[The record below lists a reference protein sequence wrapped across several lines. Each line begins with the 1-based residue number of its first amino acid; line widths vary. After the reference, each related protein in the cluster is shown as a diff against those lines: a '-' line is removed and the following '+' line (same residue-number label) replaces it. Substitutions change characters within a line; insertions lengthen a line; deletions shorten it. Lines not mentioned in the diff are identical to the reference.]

1 MLLGWGRASL
11 GWHRGTAWAG
21 ADKSQ
26 WVDGSSLGWWSGMSG
41 AGRGEQSE
49 SLSAWQAGQEQGSFP
64 APGSLSCLLPV
75 PHGHCTMCSF
85 VERRKRFFW
94 SGSLACQQ
102 NRIHG
107 RPVPSTPFSS
117 CPSHII
123 SKNWKSRGEPRG
135 GLQNLHSQLGRTGE
149 GGGKRCQHSRESL
162 RGTQRS
168 WALAEAA
175 AFLLDAL
182 LSRGKPQKALVPD
195 EVSRISP
202 SGQSPRQ
209 GRVVNAACGCSLSD
223 G

>member
-64 APGSLSCLLPV
+64 APGSLSCLLPA

-149 GGGKRCQHSRESL
+149 GGREVVPAFPGVPPGHAAEL
-162 RGTQRS
+162 GTR
-168 WALAEAA
+168 
-175 AFLLDAL
+175 
-182 LSRGKPQKALVPD
+182 R
-195 EVSRISP
+195 
-202 SGQSPRQ
+202 
-209 GRVVNAACGCSLSD
+209 GCSLPAGCPAEPWKTPKSL
-223 G
+223 GAR

>member
-64 APGSLSCLLPV
+64 APGSLSCLLPA

-117 CPSHII
+117 CPSHMH
-123 SKNWKSRGEPRG
+123 
-135 GLQNLHSQLGRTGE
+135 LQELHSLCLDDPLRNLPLWPYLAVAVTPRLMMSGILETDSHASHGAVCPGKCSSGGSTLKIYSKTRSTHTSAHTCAYTHIHRYASE
-149 GGGKRCQHSRESL
+149 GGWTLCFY
-162 RGTQRS
+162 T
-168 WALAEAA
+168 
-175 AFLLDAL
+175 
-182 LSRGKPQKALVPD
+182 
-195 EVSRISP
+195 
-202 SGQSPRQ
+202 
-209 GRVVNAACGCSLSD
+209 VVF
-223 G
+223 